1 MQPEVS
7 DLQQRLRVGID
18 TLQKDLVMAGAG
30 TRSSIAVCTVQRPS
44 PESST

>member
-1 MQPEVS
+1 MNPAQGTFRVQPEVS

-30 TRSSIAVCTVQRPS
+30 TYNGEAAGA
-44 PESST
+44 